1 MSKPSQQATA
11 RQVTKVVVMHGD
23 KGGVGKSMV
32 SQALADY
39 LMARGEQVAIIEAD
53 TRNPDVAR
61 MYGNNLPVAQTN
73 VRSETGWMDV
83 MDFVMKHPGHSI
95 ILNTP
100 AGIGEYMKQDMESFA
115 RFLKDQDVP
124 VEMELWWVMN
134 VQHDS
139 VNLLSDAF
147 NSYGHYFARVRV
159 CCNLH
164 FSGGD
169 KTPQGPFVLWNESPL
184 KTQIEKKN
192 GLTIY
197 FPGLHIRVV
206 KKVLDATQMM
216 PYSDAADAAA
226 GESLHLE
233 YSERWKLQQW
243 IRDCADAFAPAFKK
257 HDASPPVGDTAVA

>member
-1 MSKPSQQATA
+1 MSKPSVPQKTTIGAS
-11 RQVTKVVVMHGD
+11 RFIVMHGD

-32 SQALADY
+32 AQSLADY
-39 LMARGEQVAIIEAD
+39 LMNRGEQVAIIEAD

-61 MYGNNLPVAQTN
+61 MFGQNVPVAQTN

-83 MDFVMKHPGHSI
+83 MDFVMKHPNHTI

-100 AGIGEYMKQDMESFA
+100 AGIGEYMAQDMASFA
-115 RFLKDQDVP
+115 QFLKDQDVP

-147 NSYGHYFARVRV
+147 KSYGHHFARVRV

-169 KTPQGPFVLWNESPL
+169 KTAQGPFVLWNESTL
-184 KTQIEKKN
+184 KAQIEKKN

-216 PYSDAADAAA
+216 PYSDAADVAA
-226 GESLHLE
+226 GEALQLE
-233 YSERWKLQQW
+233 HSERWKLVQW
-243 IRDCADAFAPAFKK
+243 IRDCEQAFAPAFKK
-257 HDASPPVGDTAVA
+257 QEAAPATVIA